1 MATIRERTRACRRAR
16 GRNRRELQHAFFL
29 GERFFLPICLH
40 LKVTARLLGSYLS
53 DCVQGV
59 AYIRFG
65 VRFSAFCN
73 VLRLWLRAGAMLGT
87 HV

>member
-1 MATIRERTRACRRAR
+1 MATIRERPRACGR

-40 LKVTARLLGSYLS
+40 LKMTARLLGSDLS

-73 VLRLWLRAGAMLGT
+73 ILRL
-87 HV
+87 